1 MSRTFHKRVKALLV
15 SAVMAASSVAVTSG
29 GAFFVEAAGSEV
41 AIGKTLVTADP
52 DPENPKGDPLNATEC
67 TFMCKAATD
76 TWTKFTDT
84 KGKSPEDLLGTATPK
99 TLQFNL
105 KADQMVTDFSYY
117 FGCAADEDHG
127 HYWDTNTLT
136 EDGEAIQCHPYA
148 TEFSVVVEIPSYAN
162 LGADGKFQFQNCYTG
177 LIDETDQ
184 KTRTQDAEITL
195 VSITVN
201 GTTDTGEGTP
211 PEWINSDDDLPGGA
225 ENTGGLYFSGA
236 NGGAASYSVERSGD
250 SCTVKTLNSL
260 KIDGLDIKLSTG
272 NNCSEEY
279 YASKEFAAQ
288 NGGKI
293 LESEAAIREAGLP
306 LNSHK
311 FTYADFNFLPGQT
324 VAEGAKVKS
333 LSVTLKTAEGTNVSR
348 VMYGGGLNVEYMSL
362 ADTEYAKL
370 HAGLK
375 DNVLAGYWYNDIG
388 GAALKQCTEADVDWG
403 NGKGEFEVGGGSDLA
418 KQELGSYFTVTWDVP
433 EQVVDCVTTKN
444 TDQISFQLWY
454 AELTE
459 GDFTD
464 ATIVDATLTYEE
476 SITFPCSGTAS
487 IKNAGSSSVGKSVS
501 IPYADFGMTYEKTA
515 DVYAVQFDVTTSAE
529 ANQVQVGAG
538 TSVLEKLGRTD
549 NWLQT
554 DDVFVSDSGDATH
567 PILLYWEKTTAG
579 SRPAANDSTIAVA
592 PYEPAK
598 GTKTY
603 TYMWIVPP
611 AVSIGETI
619 NSENGSVKSA
629 WNNVNA
635 EEEGSHVDMGVWYA
649 NLGETVSDSFTI
661 DNVTVFYAADDV
673 NNSAK
678 SYKFEDVLTVAESI
692 DVQVG
697 ESATLEINVPG
708 CTITTADKNT
718 ATAKISDGQNATVS
732 GKNVG
737 TTTLTITT
745 PGGQTAEVT
754 VNVMAE
760 VTTETS
766 DTTDTATETT
776 TTTSKTTATTSGST
790 GQGTS
795 GTTTTTATTATGS
808 QTTGELKALYGDV
821 NVDGRVDITDAVL
834 LNKAAAGA
842 VKLSAQAT
850 LNADCNADDELGNND
865 AIILL
870 KFLVSLIKS
879 LPSTD

>member
-1 MSRTFHKRVKALLV
+1 MSKTFHKRVKALLV

-29 GAFFVEAAGSEV
+29 GAFFVEAAGTEV
-41 AIGKTLVTADP
+41 SINKTLETSIPDASDPNHPQNEDSCTYFNYKLADTFG
-52 DPENPKGDPLNATEC
+52 ENI
-67 TFMCKAATD
+67 
-76 TWTKFTDT
+76 
-84 KGKSPEDLLGTATPK
+84 KS
-99 TLQFNL
+99 LQFNFE
-105 KADQMVTDFSYY
+105 AEQMVTDFSYY
-117 FGCAADEDHG
+117 FGISLDDTPWW
-127 HYWDTNTLT
+127 WDTS
-136 EDGEAIQCHPYA
+136 AITGDKKNAAIKCTPYA
-148 TEFSVVVEIPSYAN
+148 SSFSVSIDLSKVSIGYDDTYGEKK
-162 LGADGKFQFQNCYTG
+162 LQLQNCYTG

-184 KTRTQDAEITL
+184 KTRTEGASIKL

-201 GTTDTGEGTP
+201 GTTDTSNGTAP
-211 PEWINSDDDLPGGA
+211 GWINSDDDLPGGA
-225 ENTGGLYFSGA
+225 ENTGGLYYSSA
-236 NGGAASYSVERSGD
+236 NGGAASYSVEQSGD

-260 KIDGLDIKLSTG
+260 KIDGLDIKLTTG
-272 NNCSEEY
+272 DNCSEEY
-279 YASKEFAAQ
+279 YASEEFAAQ
-288 NGGKI
+288 NDGKI
-293 LESEAAIREAGLP
+293 LESEEAIREAGLP

-311 FTYADFNFLPGQT
+311 FTYADFNFLPGTT
-324 VAEGAKVKS
+324 VSADAKVKS
-333 LSVTLKTAEGTNVSR
+333 LSLTLKTADNTNVSR

-362 ADTEYAKL
+362 ADTEYAKMQ
-370 HAGLK
+370 AGLK
-375 DNVLAGYWYNDIG
+375 DNSLAGYWYNDIG
-388 GAALKQCTEADVDWG
+388 GAALKACTDAGVDWG

-433 EQVVDCVTTKN
+433 EQVVNCVTTKT

-454 AELTE
+454 AELVE

-476 SITFPCSGTAS
+476 SMTFPCTGTAS
-487 IKNAGSSSVGKSVS
+487 VKNAGSASVGKTVS
-501 IPYADFGMTYEKTA
+501 IPYADFGMQYEKTA
-515 DVYAVQFDVTTSAE
+515 DVYAVQFDVTTSDE

-538 TSVLEKLGRTD
+538 TSVLEKLGMKD
-549 NWLQT
+549 NWCQA
-554 DDVFVSDSGDATH
+554 DDIFVGESGNASH

-579 SRPAANDSTIAVA
+579 SRPKASDDTVAVA

-603 TYMWIVPP
+603 TYMWIIPP
-611 AVSIGETI
+611 AVAAGQSI
-619 NSENGSVKSA
+619 NSETGATKSA

-649 NLGETVSDSFTI
+649 NLGETVSDSFSI
-661 DNVTVFYAADDV
+661 DNVTVYYAADDV

-678 SYKFEDVLTVAESI
+678 GHKFEDTLSVVDTI
-692 DVQVG
+692 DVQIG
-697 ESATLEINVPG
+697 ETATLEINVPG
-708 CTITTADKNT
+708 CTILSKDKT
-718 ATAKISDGQNATVS
+718 IASAKLSDGQNATVS

-754 VNVMAE
+754 VNVLAE
-760 VTTETS
+760 VTTET
-766 DTTDTATETT
+766 TETT
-776 TTTSKTTATTSGST
+776 TSTTTTTT
-790 GQGTS
+790 
-795 GTTTTTATTATGS
+795 TTTTTAKTTTATSKTTTTGS
-808 QTTGELKALYGDV
+808 QTTAELKALYGDV

-870 KFLVSLIKS
+870 KFLVSLIKA
-879 LPSTD
+879 LPSAE

>member
-1 MSRTFHKRVKALLV
+1 MSKTFHKRVKALLV

-52 DPENPKGDPLNATEC
+52 DPKNPKGDPLNATEC
-67 TFMCKAATD
+67 TFLCKSATD
-76 TWTKFTDT
+76 AWTKFTDT
-84 KGKSPEDLLGTATPK
+84 KGKSPEDLLGTDSPK

-105 KADQMVTDFSYY
+105 KADQMVTDFSYF
-117 FGCAADEDHG
+117 FGCSADEDHD
-127 HYWDTNTLT
+127 YWWDTGMVT
-136 EDGEAIQCHPYA
+136 EDGEAVKCHPYA
-148 TEFSVVVEIPSYAN
+148 SEFSVVVEIPSYAN

-225 ENTGGLYFSGA
+225 ENTGGLYYSSA
-236 NGGAASYSVERSGD
+236 NGGAASYSVEQSGD
-250 SCTVKTLNSL
+250 TCTVKTLNSL
-260 KIDGLDIKLSTG
+260 KIDGLDVKLTIG
-272 NNCSEEY
+272 DNCSEEY
-279 YASKEFAAQ
+279 YASEEFAAQ
-288 NGGKI
+288 NDGKI

-311 FTYADFNFLPGQT
+311 FTYADFNFLPGTT
-324 VAEGAKVKS
+324 VSAGAKVKS
-333 LSVTLKTAEGTNVSR
+333 LSVTLKTADNTNVSR

-370 HAGLK
+370 QAGLK
-375 DNVLAGYWYNDIG
+375 DNSLAGYWYNDIG
-388 GAALKQCTEADVDWG
+388 GAALKKCTDAGVDWG

-433 EQVVDCVTTKN
+433 EQVVDCVTTKT

-454 AELTE
+454 AELAE

-476 SITFPCSGTAS
+476 SMTFPCTGTAS
-487 IKNAGSSSVGKSVS
+487 VKNAGSASVGKTVS
-501 IPYADFGMTYEKTA
+501 IPYADFGMQYEKTA
-515 DVYAVQFDVTTSAE
+515 DVYAVQFDVTTSDD

-538 TSVLEKLGRTD
+538 TSVLEKLGMKD
-549 NWLQT
+549 NWCQT
-554 DDVFVSDSGDATH
+554 DDIFVGESGNASH

-579 SRPAANDSTIAVA
+579 SRPKASDDTVAVA

-603 TYMWIVPP
+603 TYMWIIPP
-611 AVSIGETI
+611 AVAAGQSI
-619 NSENGSVKSA
+619 NSETGAAKSA

-649 NLGETVSDSFTI
+649 NLGETASDSFSI
-661 DNVTVFYAADDV
+661 DNVTVYYAADDV
-673 NNSAK
+673 NNSSK
-678 SYKFEDVLTVAESI
+678 GHKFEDTLSVVDSI
-692 DVQVG
+692 DVQIG
-697 ESATLEINVPG
+697 ESVPLEINVPG
-708 CTITTADKNT
+708 CTILSKDKT
-718 ATAKISDGQNATVS
+718 IASAKLSDGQNATVS

-754 VNVMAE
+754 VNVLAE
-760 VTTETS
+760 VTTETTE
-766 DTTDTATETT
+766 TTETTTSTTTTTTTTTTTAKTT
-776 TTTSKTTATTSGST
+776 TTTSKTTT
-790 GQGTS
+790 
-795 GTTTTTATTATGS
+795 TGS
-808 QTTGELKALYGDV
+808 QTTAELKALYGDV

-870 KFLVSLIKS
+870 KFLVSLIKA
-879 LPSTD
+879 LPSAE

>member
-1 MSRTFHKRVKALLV
+1 MSKTFHKRVKALLV

-84 KGKSPEDLLGTATPK
+84 KGKSPEDLLGTDTPK

-117 FGCAADEDHG
+117 FGCAADEAHDY
-127 HYWDTNTLT
+127 YWDTNTLT

-225 ENTGGLYFSGA
+225 ENTGGLYYSSA
-236 NGGAASYSVERSGD
+236 NGGAASYSVEQSGD

-260 KIDGLDIKLSTG
+260 KIDGLDIKLTTG
-272 NNCSEEY
+272 DNCSEEY
-279 YASKEFAAQ
+279 YASEEFAAQ

-293 LESEAAIREAGLP
+293 LESEEAIREAGLP

-311 FTYADFNFLPGQT
+311 FTYADFNFLPGTT
-324 VAEGAKVKS
+324 VSAGAKVKS
-333 LSVTLKTAEGTNVSR
+333 LSLTLKTADNTNVSR

-362 ADTEYAKL
+362 ADTEYAKMQ
-370 HAGLK
+370 AGLK
-375 DNVLAGYWYNDIG
+375 DNSLAGYWYNDIG
-388 GAALKQCTEADVDWG
+388 GAALKACTDAGVDWG

-433 EQVVDCVTTKN
+433 EQVVNCVTTKT

-454 AELTE
+454 AELVE

-476 SITFPCSGTAS
+476 STTFPCTGTAS
-487 IKNAGSSSVGKSVS
+487 VKNAGSASVGKTVS
-501 IPYADFGMTYEKTA
+501 IPYADFGMQYEKTA
-515 DVYAVQFDVTTSAE
+515 DVYAVQFDVTTSDE

-538 TSVLEKLGRTD
+538 TSVLEKLGMKD
-549 NWLQT
+549 NWCQA
-554 DDVFVSDSGDATH
+554 DDVFVGESGNASH

-579 SRPAANDSTIAVA
+579 SRPKASDDTVAVA

-603 TYMWIVPP
+603 TYMWIIPP
-611 AVSIGETI
+611 AVAAGQSI
-619 NSENGSVKSA
+619 NSETGAAKSA

-649 NLGETVSDSFTI
+649 NLGETVSDSFSI
-661 DNVTVFYAADDV
+661 DNVTVYYAADDV

-678 SYKFEDVLTVAESI
+678 GHKFEDTLSVVDSI
-692 DVQVG
+692 DVQIG
-697 ESATLEINVPG
+697 ETATLEINVPG
-708 CTITTADKNT
+708 CTILSKDKT
-718 ATAKISDGQNATVS
+718 IASAKLSDGQNATVS

-754 VNVMAE
+754 VNVLAE
-760 VTTETS
+760 VTTET
-766 DTTDTATETT
+766 TETT
-776 TTTSKTTATTSGST
+776 TSTTTTTT
-790 GQGTS
+790 
-795 GTTTTTATTATGS
+795 TTTTTAKTTTATSKTTTTGS
-808 QTTGELKALYGDV
+808 QTTAELKALYGDV

-870 KFLVSLIKS
+870 KFLVSLIKA
-879 LPSTD
+879 LPSAE